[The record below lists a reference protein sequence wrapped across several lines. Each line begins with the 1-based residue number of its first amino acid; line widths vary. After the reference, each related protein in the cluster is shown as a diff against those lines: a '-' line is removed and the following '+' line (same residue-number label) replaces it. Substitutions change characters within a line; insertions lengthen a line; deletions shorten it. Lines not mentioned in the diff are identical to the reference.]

1 MSVRVQA
8 LCEKY
13 ELPYVTGSLAHQ
25 YFLTLRT
32 IWKLT
37 LPNRFLS
44 ASCDDAPETAS
55 EVGGTIQQLRSDW
68 LLTDARAS

>member
-1 MSVRVQA
+1 M
-8 LCEKY
+8 LCRGVM
-13 ELPYVTGSLAHQ
+13 LPRGTDSPGHDAPVH
-25 YFLTLRT
+25 LTLRT

-55 EVGGTIQQLRSDW
+55 DVGGTIQHR
-68 LLTDARAS
+68 TGC